1 MNLDH
6 IRTFLEVASCGNFHR
21 ASETLN
27 VTQST
32 VSARI
37 RTLEDYFGLPLF
49 RRARSG
55 VELTVAGHRFRR
67 YALSIQQFW
76 QQGYQAVTLPRGYR
90 AVFSIA
96 AQVSLWDRLVLPL
109 IPWLRAEAP
118 DVALRVDADYSTSQ
132 MRSLADGLLDLGI
145 MYQPRQTPG
154 LRIDKLF
161 DEVLVL
167 ISTRPR
173 AATQAWVEDY
183 VFVDWGDVFREAHAR
198 FYPELETPAV
208 TVGLGAL
215 GLQYILENGGS
226 GYFPLRVVQPLL
238 DEERLF
244 RVEGAESVKRPVY
257 VVYSEEAADEELMR
271 LTLRGLG
278 HVSRAEWSEAV

>member
-96 AQVSLWDRLVLPL
+96 SQVSLWDRLVLPL

-118 DVALRVDADYSTSQ
+118 DVALRVDADYSISQ
-132 MRSLADGLLDLGI
+132 MRSLADGLLDLGV

-161 DEVLVL
+161 DEVLIL

-198 FYPELETPAV
+198 FFPELETPAV

-238 DEERLF
+238 DDERLF

-257 VVYSEEAADEELMR
+257 VVYSDEAADEDLMR
-271 LTLRGLG
+271 LALRGLN
-278 HVSRAEWSEAV
+278 HVSRAEWSEAI